1 MTCLRRPRCPL
12 SGGSFRRKSTRA
24 EKPQKLVREKAADD
38 EEIDPRLA
46 QLIAKGMRAIE
57 ELDPIVRE
65 TFRDDP
71 AALAEWD
78 EIMRTLDEPDENPEM
93 GENSETP
100 R

>member
-1 MTCLRRPRCPL
+1 MKKDK
-12 SGGSFRRKSTRA
+12 GFNRKSARA
-24 EKPQKLVREKAADD
+24 EKPRKPVREKATDD
-38 EEIDPRLA
+38 EGIDPHLA

-78 EIMRTLDEPDENPEM
+78 EIMHMLDDPDE
-93 GENSETP
+93 
-100 R
+100 